1 MLEVWQTES
10 SCANCG
16 CERIG
21 EKMYIPPFW
30 CGVIATL
37 IAEFVFMNLIA
48 ALCGKKNGDDE
59 GNGKGKTRSFEDN

>member
-1 MLEVWQTES
+1 
-10 SCANCG
+10 
-16 CERIG
+16 
-21 EKMYIPPFW
+21 MYIPPFW

>member
-10 SCANCG
+10 SCANCR

-21 EKMYIPPFW
+21 EKRMYVSPFW
-30 CGVIATL
+30 CGVVATI

-48 ALCGKKNGDDE
+48 ILCGKNNREDE
-59 GNGKGKTRSFEDN
+59 RDGERNFEDN